1 LQRRGLQAEL
11 NINRDAAA
19 RLGITVATI
28 NEALYD
34 AFGQR
39 LVSTIFTQSTQYR
52 IVLEAPSGQSSTA
65 DDQAGIYV
73 PSSSGE
79 PVSLSNLARI
89 ELKSAMLSVERM
101 GQFPASTISFNLADG
116 MALSDAVEEISRLP
130 QEIGMPGSIDLRY
143 QGAAKAFQ

>member
-1 LQRRGLQAEL
+1 
-11 NINRDAAA
+11 
-19 RLGITVATI
+19 
-28 NEALYD
+28 
-34 AFGQR
+34 
-39 LVSTIFTQSTQYR
+39 
-52 IVLEAPSGQSSTA
+52 
-65 DDQAGIYV
+65 V

-143 QGAAKAFQ
+143 QGAAKAFQESQQSTLLLLLAAVVVMYIVLGVLYENFIHPVTILSTLPS